1 MLDPYRREV
10 YSILDAVQYRIPG
23 ARENLQPKRDPFGE
37 PIPAKARLAGI
48 SPITV
53 STESTDKVRTEVARL
68 GVGVSKAPDN
78 IELPAGRDPKL
89 GKIELTPE
97 QRDIFAEKSGKVAY
111 EGIQLMVN
119 SPWWDTMPDMAQRIA
134 IEKVFE
140 QSRKVGK
147 AFAVPPEQIMQ
158 KALQIST
165 ELEKRL
171 QTKTLPQ

>member
-1 MLDPYRREV
+1 
-10 YSILDAVQYRIPG
+10 
-23 ARENLQPKRDPFGE
+23 
-37 PIPAKARLAGI
+37 
-48 SPITV
+48 
-53 STESTDKVRTEVARL
+53 
-68 GVGVSKAPDN
+68 
-78 IELPAGRDPKL
+78 
-89 GKIELTPE
+89 LTPE